1 VARGYEGCRPRRLAS
16 ALCVAAVCLV
26 VAPLS
31 AQVFVSNGSGGEGR
45 GVLRKRDGECFLIT
59 PRHVATKP
67 VNGRRDTVP
76 DDPIRVVLIQRV
88 EFRASYRTGY
98 ADDIA
103 ILKLVSD
110 GPVVDCPAVW
120 DLGSWNTGAE
130 DAATLVVVSAAG
142 TPRRIP
148 VRVVDD
154 SERIIRVLSTSG
166 VPLAG
171 RMSGSLLRT
180 EQGPAGMLL
189 SVKEDKT
196 GVVLR
201 MDYISQITHSFF
213 NRRTVEYAAELLWIA
228 SIEDEVVHEEVMRG
242 VAREFSMLRPD
253 SLRSDPLVAAA
264 NRGELPAA
272 CELAANLAVEK
283 VLFGQLRT
291 VPSAPRRGQP
301 GMRAISEVFLL
312 RAGDCQGAHRVLI
325 DQPLEQYASSS
336 TYARMA
342 LAKAVSEAL
351 VKEISREP

>member
-1 VARGYEGCRPRRLAS
+1 MARVYEGCGPPFLAG
-16 ALCVAAVCLV
+16 ALCMVTACLV
-26 VAPLS
+26 VAPLP
-31 AQVFVSNGSGGEGR
+31 AQVFVRTASDHKGQ
-45 GVLRKRDGECFLIT
+45 GVLRKRDSECFLIT
-59 PRHVATKP
+59 PRHVATR
-67 VNGRRDTVP
+67 VLGGGRDTVP
-76 DDPIRVVLIQRV
+76 DEPIRVVLTQRV
-88 EFRASYRTGY
+88 ELGASYRTGY

-130 DAATLVVVSAAG
+130 DAATLVSLSEAG
-142 TPRRIP
+142 TARHIP

-154 SERIIRVLSTSG
+154 SERIIRVLPTSG
-166 VPLAG
+166 GPLARG
-171 RMSGSLLRT
+171 MSGSLLRT

-189 SVKEDKT
+189 RVVADT

-201 MDYISQITHSFF
+201 MDYISQVTHSFF
-213 NRRTVEYAAELLWIA
+213 NRRTVKYVAELLWIA
-228 SIEDEVVHEEVMRG
+228 SIEDEVVHDEVVRG

-253 SLRSDPLVAAA
+253 SLQSDPLVAAA

-283 VLFGQLRT
+283 VLFGRLKT
-291 VPSAPRRGQP
+291 VPSAPLRGQP

-312 RAGDCQGAHRVLI
+312 RAGDCQGARRVLM

-336 TYARMA
+336 AYARMA